1 MTLPCYPKY
10 KDSGVEW
17 FGDVP
22 EQWTL
27 LRGDAYISSISKV
40 VSAESLNDKEVFH
53 YSIPVVQASGDGQL
67 EDGSEIDSSKLL
79 VERKQVL
86 ISKLNPRKNT
96 VCLAQPHDALT
107 VCSGEFVPLQSDI
120 LNHKWGGRKI

>member
-1 MTLPCYPKY
+1 MSLLAYPEY
-10 KDSGVEW
+10 KDSGVDW
-17 FGDVP
+17 LGDVP
-22 EQWTL
+22 EHWSL
-27 LRGDAYISSISKV
+27 SRGDAYISSISKT

-67 EDGSEIDSSKLL
+67 EDGGEIDSSKLL
-79 VERKQVL
+79 VERRQVL

-96 VCLAQPHDALT
+96 VCLARPHDVLT

-120 LNHKWGGRKI
+120 VNHKWLYYLV